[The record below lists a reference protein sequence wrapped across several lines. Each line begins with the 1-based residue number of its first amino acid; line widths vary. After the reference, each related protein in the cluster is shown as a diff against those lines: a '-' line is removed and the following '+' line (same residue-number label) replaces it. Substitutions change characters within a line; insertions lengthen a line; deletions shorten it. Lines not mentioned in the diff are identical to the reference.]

1 MLTLSYFA
9 YNSKNMGQY
18 GSDTL
23 IGYIQLQGQ
32 TVQTN
37 GDPLNTHCEC
47 AAGRGPHGTCKHV
60 AVVCIMLSNFTES
73 GTMKIAKSSR
83 ENLMSSSY
91 SNTESSIVPQPKLA
105 ISSKSFTLVIVLIL
119 RKLSVHL
126 DNLQD

>member
-9 YNSKNMGQY
+9 YKSKNMGQY

-47 AAGRGPHGTCKHV
+47 AEGREPQGTCKHV

>member
-1 MLTLSYFA
+1 
-9 YNSKNMGQY
+9 
-18 GSDTL
+18 
-23 IGYIQLQGQ
+23 
-32 TVQTN
+32 
-37 GDPLNTHCEC
+37 
-47 AAGRGPHGTCKHV
+47 
-60 AVVCIMLSNFTES
+60 
-73 GTMKIAKSSR
+73 MKIAKSSR